1 MKRLFLILLLLTFT
15 LTAFSQEERIIKR
28 VELQSG
34 ISLSGYVT
42 TQSDDTVM
50 IETADGDV
58 FVYSPSEIKR
68 IVNQDNPDNRGY
80 ANYEGQNVFKK
91 GGQICFSETGNPLTQ
106 SDFESFQEWN
116 QYKGA
121 QRSRNAGTIILI
133 SGLAMTAVPII
144 NYFGWETST
153 LLFVTGGTLVATGL
167 LFNILGNVQL
177 KKIANDFNQKNGYS
191 FDFGAQQ
198 YGIGLAMKF

>member
-42 TQSDDTVM
+42 TQSDGTVM

-58 FVYSPSEIKR
+58 FVYSPSEIRR
-68 IVNQDNPDNRGY
+68 IVNQDNPDNRGN
-80 ANYEGQNVFKK
+80 ANFEGQNVFKK
-91 GGQICFSETGNPLTQ
+91 GGQICFSETGKPLAL

-116 QYKGA
+116 RYKGA
-121 QRSRNAGTIILI
+121 QRSRNAGTIMLI
-133 SGLAMTAVPII
+133 SGLAITAVTFI
-144 NYFGWETST
+144 YDEYLDST
-153 LLFVTGGTLVATGL
+153 LFVIGGTLVATGL